1 MDLPLLAT
9 LSLGRDRGSSPAP
22 GRSGATR
29 SSATRGDPA
38 DSLHLVPCWPSGR
51 ARQPRLGC
59 GGSLQHFG
67 IRVTTS
73 ISSPLSGLAVDERPA
88 WWRSRTAVCSLLPRP
103 ASTGSARPTRTWKA
117 CYRPLLAESVDR
129 LSRRLLETM
138 VVGLELRIY
147 RRLIDLVASF
157 RAPNNTAT
165 IPLCQASLAD
175 LVRATRLSSKQMLH
189 RLVDQGQVRV
199 RRGRIDVLDIDALSR
214 RCGY

>member
-1 MDLPLLAT
+1 M
-9 LSLGRDRGSSPAP
+9 
-22 GRSGATR
+22 
-29 SSATRGDPA
+29 
-38 DSLHLVPCWPSGR
+38 
-51 ARQPRLGC
+51 
-59 GGSLQHFG
+59 
-67 IRVTTS
+67 
-73 ISSPLSGLAVDERPA
+73 
-88 WWRSRTAVCSLLPRP
+88 
-103 ASTGSARPTRTWKA
+103 
-117 CYRPLLAESVDR
+117 AESVDR